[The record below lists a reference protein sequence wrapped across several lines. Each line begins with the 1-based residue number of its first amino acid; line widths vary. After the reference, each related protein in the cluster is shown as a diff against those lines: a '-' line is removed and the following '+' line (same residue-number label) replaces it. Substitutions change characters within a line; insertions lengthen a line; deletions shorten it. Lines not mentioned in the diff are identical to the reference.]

1 MSTLATTL
9 RTKQKSS
16 GARGKSVLGLGT
28 LVAIA
33 VAVLI
38 VVQLGSTHPRT
49 VTATHHSSVARR
61 AIGVSGTPRPGS
73 ATASQSAVSNVRLYR
88 GTSAA
93 GHQPGA
99 VAPVPGDAPMSAV
112 SAAGAHTTIPA
123 QVPAHKSYGAV
134 P

>member
-9 RTKQKSS
+9 RTKQGSS
-16 GARGKSVLGLGT
+16 GARGMIVLGLGT

-38 VVQLGSTHPRT
+38 VTQLGATHSRT
-49 VTATHHSSVARR
+49 ATVTHHSSVQSR
-61 AIGVSGTPRPGS
+61 ALGVSGTQGS
-73 ATASQSAVSNVRLYR
+73 GPATASHSASTNVLPYH

-99 VAPVPGDAPMSAV
+99 AAPAAVDGAISAA
-112 SAAGAHTTIPA
+112 SAAGAHTA
-123 QVPAHKSYGAV
+123 VPVHKSYGAV

>member
-9 RTKQKSS
+9 RTKQRSS
-16 GARGKSVLGLGT
+16 GARGVIVLGLGT

-38 VVQLGSTHPRT
+38 VTQLGTTHSRT
-49 VTATHHSSVARR
+49 ATVTHHSSVQSR
-61 AIGVSGTPRPGS
+61 APGVSVTPGS
-73 ATASQSAVSNVRLYR
+73 GPATASRSASTNVTLSH

-99 VAPVPGDAPMSAV
+99 AVPAAV
-112 SAAGAHTTIPA
+112 DGAISAAGASAHTA
-123 QVPAHKSYGAV
+123 VPVHKSYGAV

>member
-16 GARGKSVLGLGT
+16 GARGMIVLGLGT

-33 VAVLI
+33 VTVL
-38 VVQLGSTHPRT
+38 VVAQLGSTHPRT
-49 VTATHHSSVARR
+49 ATATHHSSVARR
-61 AIGVSGTPRPGS
+61 ALGVSGTPRPGS
-73 ATASQSAVSNVRLYR
+73 ATASQSAVTNVRLYR
-88 GTSAA
+88 GTSVV

-99 VAPVPGDAPMSAV
+99 VVPVPGDAAV
-112 SAAGAHTTIPA
+112 SAASAAGVHTT
-123 QVPAHKSYGAV
+123 VPAHKSYGAV